1 MKIELFAYIVI
12 CFGIITTSYYIGLG
26 LDQQYQLDQKYIK
39 ICHDFVNSG
48 PTAISDK
55 EEFCIWYDE
64 MMRST
69 R

>member
-1 MKIELFAYIVI
+1 MM
-12 CFGIITTSYYIGLG
+12 CFCIIYTGYVLGYGI
-26 LDQQYQLDQKYIK
+26 DEQYQLDQKYLK
-39 ICHDFVNSG
+39 VCHDFVNSG

-55 EEFCIWYDE
+55 DKFCVTYSE